1 MGNFKQN
8 EINLLVQLLWDSIEN
23 AERIV
28 GCEKSL
34 GITSK
39 DWVLKEIEMQ
49 KEVLEKLIVIEKQF
63 QKRR

>member
-39 DWVLKEIEMQ
+39 DWALKEIEMQ

>member
-1 MGNFKQN
+1 MENFKKN

-34 GITSK
+34 GIASK

>member
-1 MGNFKQN
+1 MENFKQN

-28 GCEKSL
+28 GFEKSL
-34 GITSK
+34 GFASK

>member
-1 MGNFKQN
+1 MENFKQN

>member
-1 MGNFKQN
+1 MENFKQN

-39 DWVLKEIEMQ
+39 DWVLNEIEMQ

>member
-1 MGNFKQN
+1 MENFKQN
-8 EINLLVQLLWDSIEN
+8 EINLLVQLLWDSEN

-34 GITSK
+34 GIASK

>member
-1 MGNFKQN
+1 MENFKQN
-8 EINLLVQLLWDSIEN
+8 EINLLVQLLWDN
-23 AERIV
+23 NKKTERIV

-34 GITSK
+34 GIASK

-49 KEVLEKLIVIEKQF
+49 KEVLKKLIVIEKQF